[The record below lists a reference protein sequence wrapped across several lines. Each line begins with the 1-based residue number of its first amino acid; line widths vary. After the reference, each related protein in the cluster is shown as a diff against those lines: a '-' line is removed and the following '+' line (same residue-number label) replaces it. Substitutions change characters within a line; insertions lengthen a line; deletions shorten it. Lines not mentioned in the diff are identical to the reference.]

1 MNIARGSFLSEDRAY
16 RAFKGLAAY
25 YFGEIQSGQMNSIV
39 LIRSYNLI
47 SFFCMQKLDFSV
59 LLQRDNY
66 IFK

>member
-16 RAFKGLAAY
+16 PAFKGLPTY

-47 SFFCMQKLDFSV
+47 SFFCMQELDFCV
-59 LLQRDNY
+59 LLQSDNY
-66 IFK
+66 MFK